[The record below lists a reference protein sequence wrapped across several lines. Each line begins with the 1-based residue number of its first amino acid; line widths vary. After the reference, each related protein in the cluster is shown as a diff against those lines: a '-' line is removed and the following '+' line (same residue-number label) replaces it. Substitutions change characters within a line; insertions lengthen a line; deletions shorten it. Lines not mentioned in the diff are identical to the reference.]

1 MIMKK
6 VMRLGCLALSFVLS
20 CALLAGCGE
29 KTTDNSSAPD
39 STPRT
44 TASTKP
50 TEEATTKP
58 TEAPTQSASDPT
70 TTPTETPTTTP
81 TEEPTTAPTTEPS
94 APADGTAG
102 GKAAALAKELLGK
115 PYKYGSAGPDAFDN
129 SGFLYY
135 CYGQNGVTVPRRTG
149 DLAKQGT
156 EVAKE
161 NLLPGD
167 AVFFWSETAGNVEFA
182 GIYVGDGKFIA
193 ACNEEAPVK
202 ELDMNWAYF
211 AQRYI
216 GARRYAG

>member
-1 MIMKK
+1 MKNFL
-6 VMRLGCLALSFVLS
+6 RLSCLALSVVLS
-20 CALLAGCGE
+20 GALLAGCGD
-29 KTTDNSSAPD
+29 KPADNPSNPE
-39 STPRT
+39 STPKT
-44 TASTKP
+44 TASSKP
-50 TEEATTKP
+50 TESSATQSTEAPTKP
-58 TEAPTQSASDPT
+58 TEAPTTTPTEAPT
-70 TTPTETPTTTP
+70 TTPTTDPTKP
-81 TEEPTTAPTTEPS
+81 AETEPS
-94 APADGTAG
+94 IPADGSTG
-102 GKAAALAKELLGK
+102 GKVAALARELLGK

-182 GIYVGDGKFIA
+182 GVYVGDGKFIA
-193 ACNEEAPVK
+193 ACNEEEPVK
-202 ELDMNWAYF
+202 ELDINWAYF
-211 AQRYI
+211 TQRYI